1 MSFPSNFLWGG
12 ATSSVQYEGGFDQG
26 GRGLGHM
33 DFIPCLTEEQRR
45 TQPSTF
51 NQSLEAFERI
61 QAHEDEYNLAY
72 RRGTDFYHR
81 YKEDIALFAEMGF
94 KCFRMSISWPR
105 LFPTGEE
112 ATPNPEGIRFYHD
125 VFDELHKYGIEPVV
139 TMIHYEIPLHLTLA
153 YNGWESRKTLEAYC
167 RYARVLLDEYK
178 DDVKYWITFNEINMT
193 THAPFIGG
201 GLFVEKTQK
210 KNAQSCMWQAL
221 HHQFVASARTVRYC
235 HETAPQCKIG
245 LMINRQEIYAQT
257 CNPLDELRALKDDQ
271 FNFSFLDVAV
281 RGAYSNVMLSFFREN
296 DIDVVMDEGDAR
308 DLAAARI
315 DFVAISYYMTWVVTG
330 DKAKQEP
337 LGAFVRELRNP
348 YLELSE
354 WNWPIDPVGLRITLN
369 RIYDRYGLP
378 IMIVENGL
386 GARDEVALE
395 NGEKRI
401 HDDYR
406 IDYLRRHI
414 QEVGNAIDDGVEV
427 LGYTPWGCIDLVSAS
442 KTEMSKRYGFIYVDA
457 DDAGKGTYDRYR
469 KDSFYWYQK
478 VIASNGTN
486 LD

>member
-1 MSFPSNFLWGG
+1 
-12 ATSSVQYEGGFDQG
+12 
-26 GRGLGHM
+26 
-33 DFIPCLTEEQRR
+33 
-45 TQPSTF
+45 
-51 NQSLEAFERI
+51 
-61 QAHEDEYNLAY
+61 
-72 RRGTDFYHR
+72 
-81 YKEDIALFAEMGF
+81 
-94 KCFRMSISWPR
+94 
-105 LFPTGEE
+105 
-112 ATPNPEGIRFYHD
+112 
-125 VFDELHKYGIEPVV
+125 
-139 TMIHYEIPLHLTLA
+139 
-153 YNGWESRKTLEAYC
+153 
-167 RYARVLLDEYK
+167 
-178 DDVKYWITFNEINMT
+178 
-193 THAPFIGG
+193 
-201 GLFVEKTQK
+201 
-210 KNAQSCMWQAL
+210 
-221 HHQFVASARTVRYC
+221 
-235 HETAPQCKIG
+235 
-245 LMINRQEIYAQT
+245 
-257 CNPLDELRALKDDQ
+257 
-271 FNFSFLDVAV
+271 
-281 RGAYSNVMLSFFREN
+281 MLSFFREN
-296 DIDVVMDEGDAR
+296 DIDVVMDEGDVR

-414 QEVGNAIDDGVEV
+414 QEVSNAIDDGVEV

-457 DDAGKGTYDRYR
+457 DDAGNRTYDRYR